1 MFYYHVLFI
10 IINVTTLFMG
20 KYLPKYGIRGKYPRT
35 LILFSTQYKH
45 YEVMGHLDDT
55 FTSTVCN
62 NAEWSKL
69 DNLVAMW
76 IYGTI
81 SQPILTIVLND
92 GWTLHHILKALEVF
106 FETAQNLG
114 SSNLKVRFILS
125 PLVIQPS

>member
-1 MFYYHVLFI
+1 
-10 IINVTTLFMG
+10 MG
-20 KYLPKYGIRGKYPRT
+20 KYLPKYSIRGKYPRT

-81 SQPILTIVLND
+81 SQPILTNVLND
-92 GWTLHHILKALEVF
+92 GWTLHHILKALEDLF
-106 FETAQNLG
+106 RDSTK
-114 SSNLKVRFILS
+114 SR
-125 PLVIQPS
+125 VIQLESEIHSITLGDPTIIIFAPK